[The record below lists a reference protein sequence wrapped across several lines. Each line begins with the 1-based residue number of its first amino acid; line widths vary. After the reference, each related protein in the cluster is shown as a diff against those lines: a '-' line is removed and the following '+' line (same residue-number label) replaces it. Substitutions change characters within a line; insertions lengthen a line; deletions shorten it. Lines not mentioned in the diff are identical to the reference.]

1 VIFMKEIKVGMA
13 KADITPEVGC
23 TLYGYADMRDAERV
37 LDPLE
42 VKALAISQN
51 SQTVIIMSAEICAI
65 NTDMCE
71 EIFTNISAA
80 TGVPKH
86 NMLFACTHTHSGPIT
101 RTSAG
106 WGETDMDYMNGT
118 LIPRSIQAAKEAIA
132 SMVSAT
138 VGIGAAECYAGIN
151 RREITPEGEVVL
163 GQNPDGP
170 YDPTMTV
177 VTFKTLNG
185 DNIGSLVHFATHPT
199 VSGRNTSITRDW
211 PGIMVDRIA
220 SVTGAPCMY
229 INGAE
234 GNIGPRLSNGRTA
247 ANESYLDEIGTM
259 AADAAEKA
267 YRSVTEFTV
276 PDLGVEAQEIEY
288 IYAPLPSLAKVEET
302 LEALGDP
309 AKLQYTDITLHAQ
322 MTKIKEVLASGDE
335 APRGRKTMQ
344 TVISLGNLAMVP
356 FPFEAF
362 SDIAI
367 ALKQKSPFENTI
379 LLGLAM
385 GSFGYLPTKEQ
396 LAYGGYEVANFRAC
410 HVPPF
415 DENLADHLIEENTRL
430 LSELYESLSH

>member
-1 VIFMKEIKVGMA
+1 
-13 KADITPEVGC
+13 
-23 TLYGYADMRDAERV
+23 
-37 LDPLE
+37 
-42 VKALAISQN
+42 
-51 SQTVIIMSAEICAI
+51 
-65 NTDMCE
+65 
-71 EIFTNISAA
+71 
-80 TGVPKH
+80 
-86 NMLFACTHTHSGPIT
+86 
-101 RTSAG
+101 
-106 WGETDMDYMNGT
+106 
-118 LIPRSIQAAKEAIA
+118 
-132 SMVSAT
+132 
-138 VGIGAAECYAGIN
+138 
-151 RREITPEGEVVL
+151 
-163 GQNPDGP
+163 
-170 YDPTMTV
+170 
-177 VTFKTLNG
+177 
-185 DNIGSLVHFATHPT
+185 
-199 VSGRNTSITRDW
+199 
-211 PGIMVDRIA
+211 
-220 SVTGAPCMY
+220 
-229 INGAE
+229 
-234 GNIGPRLSNGRTA
+234 
-247 ANESYLDEIGTM
+247 M